1 MVLLGLFESFVW
13 QIYLMGTYLY
23 LLFSRILTAFI
34 ISGVLTK
41 KWVWVL
47 PFPICVLLGPS
58 WTLGQWKIC
67 FGDLLIHTH
76 NFYFDRFGH
85 YMIFKF
91 FLLTDRLTD
100 GLTNRP
106 TDRLTDKPT
115 DIADYRA
122 SIAAKKLLGRLQ
134 KSEKGPNC
142 GQIKNKRCGCTF
154 TQSIMQFKSFSKS
167 AF

>member
-85 YMIFKF
+85 YMILKF
-91 FLLTDRLTD
+91 FLLTDRHTD
-100 GLTNRP
+100 RP
-106 TDRLTDKPT
+106 TNL
-115 DIADYRA
+115 DIEAPCRSLKRDDVK
-122 SIAAKKLLGRLQ
+122 SL
-134 KSEKGPNC
+134 SEK
-142 GQIKNKRCGCTF
+142 
-154 TQSIMQFKSFSKS
+154 KSKKITREITLKV
-167 AF
+167 

>member
-85 YMIFKF
+85 YMILKF
-91 FLLTDRLTD
+91 FLLTDR
-100 GLTNRP
+100 P
-106 TDRLTDKPT
+106 TDKPRYRSSLPELKNLV
-115 DIADYRA
+115 IA
-122 SIAAKKLLGRLQ
+122 SPPSPLLGRCPKLCFFFFLEASVR
-134 KSEKGPNC
+134 KAGRLKDTSWI
-142 GQIKNKRCGCTF
+142 GQ
-154 TQSIMQFKSFSKS
+154 SFIWIRWTCKKIRMP
-167 AF
+167 